1 MKRLLVVVFLCPEY
15 LSVKYENVLAL
26 SFKIKTTMTNKIYY
40 LSTCSTCQRIMT
52 ELGLDDQL
60 EKQDIKAENIN
71 EADLIAFAK
80 QAGSYEALFSKRAL
94 KYKSMGLKEKK
105 LSEDDY
111 KQLMLE
117 EYTFLKR
124 PFILI
129 DGEAFIGN
137 AKKTIE
143 AAKTKL
149 GL

>member
-1 MKRLLVVVFLCPEY
+1 
-15 LSVKYENVLAL
+15 
-26 SFKIKTTMTNKIYY
+26 MTNKIYY

-52 ELGLDDQL
+52 ELGLNDKF

-80 QAGSYEALFSKRAL
+80 QAGSYEALFSKRAM
-94 KYKSMGLKEKK
+94 KYKSMGLKEKN
-105 LSEDDY
+105 LSEEDY
-111 KQLMLE
+111 KQLMLD

-143 AAKTKL
+143 ATKAKL

>member
-1 MKRLLVVVFLCPEY
+1 
-15 LSVKYENVLAL
+15 
-26 SFKIKTTMTNKIYY
+26 MTNKIYY

-52 ELGLDDQL
+52 ELGLDDKF

-71 EADLIAFAK
+71 EADLNVFAK
-80 QAGSYEALFSKRAL
+80 QAGSYEALFSKRAM

-105 LSEDDY
+105 LSEDDF
-111 KQLMLE
+111 KQLMLD

-137 AKKTIE
+137 AKKTVE
-143 AAKTKL
+143 AAKIKL
-149 GL
+149 NK